1 LCCSCV
7 ALTAEDLATNLQPAV
22 AILSTPQVPSAQLPR
37 RQTVINWFCLPL
49 LRMPAASGPTQAGE
63 GLQLLDWS
71 VSAKAQLKSWNAYDL
86 VAPRVP
92 VYYRTTENNF
102 KVRNLSSR

>member
-1 LCCSCV
+1 L
-7 ALTAEDLATNLQPAV
+7 
-22 AILSTPQVPSAQLPR
+22 
-37 RQTVINWFCLPL
+37 CLPL
-49 LRMPAASGPTQAGE
+49 PRMPAASSPDQAGE

-86 VAPRVP
+86 VAPRVR

-102 KVRNLSSR
+102 KVRNCAAGGMHRSHNAANRHS